1 VLKTLKNRNIVI
13 RLSIWLVLS
22 LALFLTPFLDNGS
35 FGDSIG
41 AASVVLLL
49 ILIPGTFIGLNI
61 FKIQEITSSMIIGSA
76 VLISLIIPLH
86 ALLSVSSISWILTI
100 GLALSSFYLLIRF
113 NKYLF
118 QIELRSK
125 VEINLQSTIL
135 ITFSVIIFI
144 LLFRQ
149 SLYVPANNLDQ
160 FLVWPDTYNALAQA
174 GEISNHGP
182 SIFPFVAE
190 AQVPLKYHWGAFSL
204 GSFISFFGSIELVV
218 SIFKTQFLLLGIIY
232 FGLLYLAGKAIG
244 KSWIAGLFSVI
255 LGGLTIYPT
264 FPELN
269 DQIGLARPFISSTS
283 MPQFT
288 ANIFAI
294 LAIYFIFSY
303 NQIKINNNIKIGVL
317 FFVTL
322 TATLAKGPVGLLILI
337 LVISYIVFNY
347 KEKFKNNLINLFV
360 PTLLGFIIG
369 YLQVSSS
376 SSSQGRNGTSL
387 WLNPLSTLGLLAEGY
402 GLRLN
407 SRSIAVFMVLFVVS
421 FSSLIFVT
429 WHMYYQ
435 ETFKTFF
442 PFVITILAGISGTLL
457 LETWG
462 YSQLFLLYSVIPFIG
477 VLLASSA
484 FYKSTELS
492 VEKILLIVLG
502 IIGQPVLFQLFSS
515 FVPRAQVLKTFGL
528 WVLATVF
535 VLLVAGIAARVQKQ
549 RVISY
554 LLITSLSI
562 GMFSGLT
569 KFDQKAYSLPE
580 HPYSITVGTAKIA
593 KYLQDNSDN
602 NDLIATNRHCAGPEE
617 NQTCTARQF
626 ALSALSERRVLL
638 EGWSYTTCPLAEPIL
653 NKYWKEDFWKLNQDF
668 FITPNNQNW
677 ELYQKSGVDWL
688 VIDSTRPSAT
698 NFNEFANLVKTEG
711 SVSLWKIENPYQGE
725 VLKQKNPCGPESL
738 ISAS

>member
-1 VLKTLKNRNIVI
+1 
-13 RLSIWLVLS
+13 
-22 LALFLTPFLDNGS
+22 
-35 FGDSIG
+35 
-41 AASVVLLL
+41 
-49 ILIPGTFIGLNI
+49 
-61 FKIQEITSSMIIGSA
+61 
-76 VLISLIIPLH
+76 
-86 ALLSVSSISWILTI
+86 
-100 GLALSSFYLLIRF
+100 
-113 NKYLF
+113 
-118 QIELRSK
+118 
-125 VEINLQSTIL
+125 
-135 ITFSVIIFI
+135 
-144 LLFRQ
+144 
-149 SLYVPANNLDQ
+149 
-160 FLVWPDTYNALAQA
+160 
-174 GEISNHGP
+174 
-182 SIFPFVAE
+182 
-190 AQVPLKYHWGAFSL
+190 L
-204 GSFISFFGSIELVV
+204 GSFISFFGLVDLVV
-218 SIFKTQFLLLGIIY
+218 SIFKTQFMLLGILY

-244 KSWIAGLFSVI
+244 KSWIAGIFSVI

-288 ANIFAI
+288 ANVFAI
-294 LAIYFIFSY
+294 LAIYFIYSY

-322 TATLAKGPVGLLILI
+322 AATLSKGPVGLLILI

-347 KEKFKNNLINLFV
+347 KESLKNNLINLFV
-360 PTLLGFIIG
+360 PTSLGFIVG
-369 YLQVSSS
+369 YLQVSST

-402 GLRLN
+402 GLSLN

-429 WHMYYQ
+429 FHMYY
-435 ETFKTFF
+435 EKTFKTFF
-442 PFVITILAGISGTLL
+442 PFVITIFAGIGGTLL

-484 FYKSTELS
+484 FYKANELS
-492 VEKILLIVLG
+492 VDKILLIVLG
-502 IIGQPVLFQLFSS
+502 LIGQPILFQLFSS

-535 VLLVAGIAARVQKQ
+535 VLLVAGITAQVQRKRVTT
-549 RVISY
+549 Y

-562 GMFSGLT
+562 GIFSGLT

-593 KYLQDNSDN
+593 KYLQDNSDK

-638 EGWSYTTCPLAEPIL
+638 EGWSYTTCPLSEPIL

-668 FITPNNQNW
+668 FISPNNQNW
-677 ELYQKSGVDWL
+677 EVFQKSGVDWL
-688 VIDSTRPSAT
+688 VVDSTRPSAA
-698 NFNEFANLVKTEG
+698 NYNEFADLVKSEG
-711 SVSLWKIENPYQGE
+711 SVSLWKIKNPYQGE
-725 VLKQKNPCGPESL
+725 IFKQTNPCSSESF

>member
-1 VLKTLKNRNIVI
+1 
-13 RLSIWLVLS
+13 
-22 LALFLTPFLDNGS
+22 
-35 FGDSIG
+35 
-41 AASVVLLL
+41 
-49 ILIPGTFIGLNI
+49 
-61 FKIQEITSSMIIGSA
+61 
-76 VLISLIIPLH
+76 
-86 ALLSVSSISWILTI
+86 
-100 GLALSSFYLLIRF
+100 
-113 NKYLF
+113 
-118 QIELRSK
+118 
-125 VEINLQSTIL
+125 
-135 ITFSVIIFI
+135 
-144 LLFRQ
+144 
-149 SLYVPANNLDQ
+149 
-160 FLVWPDTYNALAQA
+160 
-174 GEISNHGP
+174 
-182 SIFPFVAE
+182 
-190 AQVPLKYHWGAFSL
+190 
-204 GSFISFFGSIELVV
+204 
-218 SIFKTQFLLLGIIY
+218 
-232 FGLLYLAGKAIG
+232 
-244 KSWIAGLFSVI
+244 
-255 LGGLTIYPT
+255 
-264 FPELN
+264 
-269 DQIGLARPFISSTS
+269 

-288 ANIFAI
+288 ANVSAI

-303 NQIKINNNIKIGVL
+303 NLIKTNNNIKIGVL
-317 FFVTL
+317 FFITL
-322 TATLAKGPVGLLILI
+322 TATLSKGPVGLLILI

-347 KEKFKNNLINLFV
+347 KENLRNNLINLFV
-360 PTLLGFIIG
+360 PTIIGFVIG
-369 YLQVSSS
+369 YLQVSST

-402 GLRLN
+402 GLSLN

-435 ETFKTFF
+435 KTFKTFF
-442 PFVITILAGISGTLL
+442 PFVITILAGIGGTLL

-477 VLLASSA
+477 VLLACSA

-492 VEKILLIVLG
+492 VDKILLISLG
-502 IIGQPVLFQLFSS
+502 LIGQPVLFQLVSS

-535 VLLVAGIAARVQKQ
+535 VLLVAGITARVQKQ

-562 GMFSGLT
+562 GMFSGFT

-593 KYLQDNSDN
+593 KYLQDNSDK

-638 EGWSYTTCPLAEPIL
+638 EGWSYTTCPLSEPIL

-677 ELYQKSGVDWL
+677 ELFQKSGV
-688 VIDSTRPSAT
+688 S
-698 NFNEFANLVKTEG
+698 
-711 SVSLWKIENPYQGE
+711 
-725 VLKQKNPCGPESL
+725 C
-738 ISAS
+738 

>member
-1 VLKTLKNRNIVI
+1 
-13 RLSIWLVLS
+13 
-22 LALFLTPFLDNGS
+22 
-35 FGDSIG
+35 
-41 AASVVLLL
+41 
-49 ILIPGTFIGLNI
+49 
-61 FKIQEITSSMIIGSA
+61 
-76 VLISLIIPLH
+76 
-86 ALLSVSSISWILTI
+86 
-100 GLALSSFYLLIRF
+100 
-113 NKYLF
+113 
-118 QIELRSK
+118 
-125 VEINLQSTIL
+125 
-135 ITFSVIIFI
+135 
-144 LLFRQ
+144 
-149 SLYVPANNLDQ
+149 
-160 FLVWPDTYNALAQA
+160 
-174 GEISNHGP
+174 
-182 SIFPFVAE
+182 
-190 AQVPLKYHWGAFSL
+190 
-204 GSFISFFGSIELVV
+204 VV
-218 SIFKTQFLLLGIIY
+218 SIFKTQFMLLGILY
-232 FGLLYLAGKAIG
+232 FGLLYLAGKTIG
-244 KSWIAGLFSVI
+244 KSWIAGIFSVI
-255 LGGLTIYPT
+255 LGGFTIYPT

-288 ANIFAI
+288 ANVFAI

-303 NQIKINNNIKIGVL
+303 NLIKTNNNIKIGVL
-317 FFVTL
+317 FFITL
-322 TATLAKGPVGLLILI
+322 TATLSKGPVGLLILI

-347 KEKFKNNLINLFV
+347 KQKLKNNLINLFV

-376 SSSQGRNGTSL
+376 SPSQGRNGTSL
-387 WLNPLSTLGLLAEGY
+387 WVNPLSTLGLLAEGY
-402 GLRLN
+402 GLSLN
-407 SRSIAVFMVLFVVS
+407 SRSIAVFMILFVVS

-429 WHMYYQ
+429 FHMYYQ
-435 ETFKTFF
+435 KTFKTFF
-442 PFVITILAGISGTLL
+442 PLVITILAGISGTLL

-484 FYKSTELS
+484 FYRSTELS
-492 VEKILLIVLG
+492 KEKILLISLG
-502 IIGQPVLFQLFSS
+502 LIGQPVLFQLFTS

-528 WVLATVF
+528 WILATVF
-535 VLLVAGIAARVQKQ
+535 VLLIAGITARVQRQ
-549 RVISY
+549 RVITY

-593 KYLQDNSDN
+593 KYLQDNSDK

-668 FITPNNQNW
+668 LINPNNQNW
-677 ELYQKSGVDWL
+677 ELFQKSGVDWL
-688 VIDSTRPSAT
+688 VVDSTRPSVT
-698 NFNEFANLVKTEG
+698 NYNEFADLVKSEG
-711 SVSLWKIENPYQGE
+711 PVSLWKIKNPYQGE
-725 VLKQKNPCGPESL
+725 VLKQKNPCGPESF